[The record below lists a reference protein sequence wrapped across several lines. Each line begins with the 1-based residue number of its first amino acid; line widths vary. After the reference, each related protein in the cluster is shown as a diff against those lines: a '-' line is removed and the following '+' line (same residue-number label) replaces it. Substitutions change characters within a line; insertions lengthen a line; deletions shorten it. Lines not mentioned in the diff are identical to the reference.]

1 MRYGKSILV
10 DFEVYKV
17 NVYSYF
23 GDFVKESFCFF
34 DDESRYNCM
43 ECIQKECL
51 RCGVKEIQFF
61 LEEILDE
68 GEVVWKRYE
77 YVEIGKIGFNGR
89 E

>member
-1 MRYGKSILV
+1 
-10 DFEVYKV
+10 
-17 NVYSYF
+17 
-23 GDFVKESFCFF
+23 
-34 DDESRYNCM
+34 M

-77 YVEIGKIGFNGR
+77 YVEIGKIGFDGR